1 MKTVI
6 TTIVAIVTVL
16 GLTIFGVYL
25 LKENAPEAEKKKRV
39 EATPVVEF
47 EIVSKSDFEFS
58 LESEGVVVASR
69 ETILSPQ
76 VGGRLALVDDR
87 FEVGA
92 TYKKGHLIAEI
103 DAVDYQAAIAQ
114 ADSTLADAEL
124 ALIQE
129 EARSQQA
136 ARDWEKI
143 GGEKPAS
150 DLVLRVPFLISAKA
164 RVAAAIAAR
173 DKAEA
178 DLARTKI
185 VAPFDCRI
193 RSVNMN
199 LGATVVP
206 GAKLGTIY
214 DPNNLMIR
222 LPFSLNDYA
231 QLPEKTDIT
240 LNADIGGKLYEW
252 KAEMMWELGEVDQKT
267 LSSFVLAKII
277 ANSDHPY
284 RFSLPSPGVFLNATV
299 KGGVLPGVIA
309 VPRSAVRGQNQIL
322 VLNGENKLEQR
333 ELMVVRQNASHVL
346 ATQGVAD
353 GEKVI
358 LTKVDMPVLGMTL
371 EPAKIDGK
379 EEGNI
384 KSN

>member
-1 MKTVI
+1 
-6 TTIVAIVTVL
+6 
-16 GLTIFGVYL
+16 
-25 LKENAPEAEKKKRV
+25 
-39 EATPVVEF
+39 
-47 EIVSKSDFEFS
+47 
-58 LESEGVVVASR
+58 
-69 ETILSPQ
+69 
-76 VGGRLALVDDR
+76 
-87 FEVGA
+87 
-92 TYKKGHLIAEI
+92 
-103 DAVDYQAAIAQ
+103 
-114 ADSTLADAEL
+114 
-124 ALIQE
+124 
-129 EARSQQA
+129 
-136 ARDWEKI
+136 
-143 GGEKPAS
+143 
-150 DLVLRVPFLISAKA
+150 
-164 RVAAAIAAR
+164 
-173 DKAEA
+173 
-178 DLARTKI
+178 
-185 VAPFDCRI
+185 
-193 RSVNMN
+193 
-199 LGATVVP
+199 
-206 GAKLGTIY
+206 
-214 DPNNLMIR
+214 MIR
-222 LPFSLNDYA
+222 LPFSLDDYA

-240 LNADIGGKLYEW
+240 LSADIGGKLYEW

-346 ATQGVAD
+346 ASQGVAD

>member
-92 TYKKGHLIAEI
+92 TYKKGHVIAEI

-178 DLARTKI
+178 DLPGRRLSRLSI
-185 VAPFDCRI
+185 VVFDR
-193 RSVNMN
+193 
-199 LGATVVP
+199 
-206 GAKLGTIY
+206 
-214 DPNNLMIR
+214 
-222 LPFSLNDYA
+222 
-231 QLPEKTDIT
+231 
-240 LNADIGGKLYEW
+240 
-252 KAEMMWELGEVDQKT
+252 
-267 LSSFVLAKII
+267 
-277 ANSDHPY
+277 
-284 RFSLPSPGVFLNATV
+284 
-299 KGGVLPGVIA
+299 
-309 VPRSAVRGQNQIL
+309 
-322 VLNGENKLEQR
+322 
-333 ELMVVRQNASHVL
+333 
-346 ATQGVAD
+346 
-353 GEKVI
+353 
-358 LTKVDMPVLGMTL
+358 
-371 EPAKIDGK
+371 
-379 EEGNI
+379 
-384 KSN
+384 